1 MSIMGCWYAGAAAIS
16 AWMLGASASHAQ
28 PAPAHDAFFKGKTIN
43 LVVGYTAGGGYDQYG
58 RLLARHLG
66 RHIPGNPNVIVQNM
80 PGAASLTSV
89 RYLALS
95 APKHSLAR
103 FLSRPFCCKKAR

>member
-1 MSIMGCWYAGAAAIS
+1 MSIMGCWYAGAVAIGI
-16 AWMLGASASHAQ
+16 AWMLGACASHAQ

-66 RHIPGNPNVIVQNM
+66 CHM
-80 PGAASLTSV
+80 SLHTDSV
-89 RYLALS
+89 FKS
-95 APKHSLAR
+95 SL
-103 FLSRPFCCKKAR
+103 

>member
-1 MSIMGCWYAGAAAIS
+1 MH
-16 AWMLGASASHAQ
+16 LTPR

-95 APKHSLAR
+95 APKDGTGSRCSILA
-103 FLSRPFCCKKAR
+103 

>member
-1 MSIMGCWYAGAAAIS
+1 
-16 AWMLGASASHAQ
+16 MLSASASHAQ
-28 PAPAHDAFFKGKTIN
+28 LAPPDDAFFKGKTIN
-43 LVVGYTAGGGYDQYG
+43 LVVGYTAGGGYDQYA

-66 RHIPGNPNVIVQNM
+66 RHIPGNPNVIVQKM

-95 APKHSLAR
+95 APKDGLALAL
-103 FLSRPFCCKKAR
+103 FDAGLILESITSPGTVKVNFTNY